1 MEIMSVTSALVGIKN
16 AIDIA
21 RIIKDS
27 NYSIEKAEINLKIA
41 DLIGA
46 LADAKVAIATIQED
60 IAEKDSEIMK
70 LKNALKISDNIFYES
85 PYYFIRIDDESE
97 RDGPFCQKCY
107 DSNRKLLR
115 LQSQKIKGY
124 WLCKE
129 CENDYMDKDYVETK
143 VNYTSTMR
151 RERSDWRL

>member
-27 NYSIEKAEINLKIA
+27 NSSIEKAEINLKIA

-60 IAEKDSEIMK
+60 MAEKDAEITK
-70 LKNALKISDNIFYES
+70 LKNELKISGNIFYES
-85 PYYFIRIDDESE
+85 PYYFIKVDDKSE

-107 DSNRKLLR
+107 DSNRKLIR
-115 LQSQKIKGY
+115 LQSQETKGY

-129 CENDYMDKDYVETK
+129 CENGYMDKDYVK
-143 VNYTSTMR
+143 QQINYASSMR